1 MQHSSQPQGRPT
13 GREVLQEDIAIVGM
27 DCIFPGS
34 ADRRAYWRNIVEG
47 RDLVGLPPPEWGA
60 DLYYDPESGAND
72 RIYTKVGGFLGEL
85 ARFDPLKYGVVPTS
99 IDGGEPDQ
107 FLAVDLVHRALE
119 DAAFFQVP
127 VPGDRVEIVLGRGTY
142 INRGFATVVQHG
154 VVIDRVL
161 DVLRTLHPEHSDEE
175 LAAIKA
181 ELKASLP
188 PFNPEMAPGLVP
200 NLVTGRVANRLD
212 FQGVNYIIDAAC
224 ASSLIATDRGM
235 DDLRAGR
242 CDLAVVGGVHAS
254 TPPPIYQIF
263 CQLGAISRRGEIR
276 PFDRD
281 ADGTLLAEGL
291 GILILKRL
299 GDAQRAGD
307 RIYAL
312 LKSVGTASDG
322 RAVGLLAPRLE
333 GETLALRRAYD
344 AAGIDPLSVGLI
356 EAHGTGTTVGDATE
370 VAALK
375 TVFGSAESG
384 RPWCALGTVKSMI
397 GHCLPAAGA
406 AAIIKTALAL
416 HHKTLPPTLH
426 CEHPNPELELDASAF
441 YISAQT
447 RPWIH
452 GRTTPRRA
460 GVNAFGFGGIN
471 AHLILEEYQ
480 GPEAVADPFDW
491 PRPSELLV
499 VEAESRG
506 ALAERARSEA
516 AALAADG
523 DGSPYA
529 DARRLCT
536 GLGAQ
541 PWRVAVVAA
550 SRAEAGGKLE
560 RAAARLADERCGRI
574 RSRDGVYFFAEPLY
588 PDGKVA
594 FLFPGEGSQY
604 RNMLAG
610 LCLHFPLARA
620 WFDRIDRALRDHPR
634 GLLPSEVIFPPPAAR
649 GDGGD
654 GMGDG
659 ALWRMDIGP
668 EAVFAANQAMYS
680 LLEALAIRPAAM
692 LGHSTGEYSALY
704 AAGASRYDS
713 EQRLL
718 DDILALNLHYEQ
730 LEQRGLVA
738 RGSLIG
744 VAGLGLEAIAELVAA
759 REDLHWAMDN
769 CPHQQVV
776 CALTD
781 SAAAWLRERL
791 DELGGMST
799 PLPFDRA
806 YHTPAF
812 QPFCDGLEAFFER
825 LEIATPGTPIYSCLT
840 AAPMPDDPAAIRRL
854 AIGQW
859 AGRVRFRETVERMY
873 ADGVRLFV
881 ECGPRNNLTA
891 FVDDVLKGR
900 PHLALPSD
908 LEHQHGV
915 TQLMHLLAQL
925 AAQGVRMD
933 LTALYPQGTAAACQG
948 SVRPSIPIKT
958 GLQPLHLSRPA
969 RERAPARPAEPQPPA
984 ELAALTELLGMAR
997 LPDLAT
1003 GVGVEQGALPA
1014 VAGSDAGAEVLGT
1027 WLGTMSSFLHCQ
1039 QRIMESY
1046 LGETE
1051 LGEADSGNGGPA
1063 ASPADQ
1069 RPLDGASAWPMLGT
1083 VDELEPGVRLSTR
1096 VRIDTGESLY
1106 LADHTIGRDI
1116 SRTDPE
1122 LGALPVV
1129 PLTFSMELMAEA
1141 AAAVMPGFVVV
1152 GMREVRAY
1160 QWIALDRGEIELLLH
1175 AEPIPGEQAVR
1186 VTLRQPPD
1194 PARDPRLPAV
1204 TIIEG
1209 DILLASERPPAPVA
1223 DALRFRAE
1231 RPSRWHPEDIY
1242 REIMFHGPRLRAIA
1256 SMDLWGEDG
1265 SEGTF
1270 VGMDHGR
1277 LFRSTA
1283 APVFQTDAITLDA
1296 AGQLIGMWTADHLPR
1311 GFHVFPFRME
1321 SLRIFGPNLA
1331 PGERARC
1338 RARIALVGD
1347 TEVRSDIELI
1357 RADGTLQQRIG
1368 GWWDKRF
1375 DLPTRFFHLRREPA
1389 SQLLAE
1395 PRPDLLCDQ
1404 ARAAGLSLVVLD
1416 DLPPELLTSSGQIWL
1431 RVLAHLVLGRNERAT
1446 WQEMTNAA
1454 VERRI
1459 DWLLGRVCAKD
1470 AVRVL
1475 MGRRMDA
1482 MPAPAE
1488 IEVVL
1493 GEDGHP
1499 FVAPDRDAASGAP
1512 PHLSIAHAARTAVAL
1527 AGEADACLGVGIDIE
1542 GVESKPDGFTETA
1555 FSPAERALISSQPQ
1569 PERATIVCWCTKEA
1583 VAKALHRGLP
1593 NLLREVEVRAMD
1605 AGSGLVEV
1613 HLRGDLRAELERRGA
1628 AAPTVVTRDLDASRV
1643 LAIAVL
1649 FPGA

>member
-1 MQHSSQPQGRPT
+1 MAHSSQPPAGGT
-13 GREVLQEDIAIVGM
+13 GREALQEDIAIVGM

-34 ADRRAYWRNIVEG
+34 ADRRAYWQNIVGG

-60 DLYYDPESGAND
+60 DLYYDPESSAND
-72 RIYTKVGGFLGEL
+72 RIYTKKGGFLGDL
-85 ARFDPLKYGVVPTS
+85 ARFDPLKYGVVPSS

-107 FLAVDLVHRALE
+107 FLALDLVHRALE
-119 DAAFFQVP
+119 DAAFFQAP
-127 VPGDRVEIVLGRGTY
+127 LPGDRVEIVLGRGTY
-142 INRGFATVVQHG
+142 INRGFTTVVQHG

-161 DVLRTLHPEHSDEE
+161 DVLRILHPEHSEEE

-181 ELKASLP
+181 ELKANLP
-188 PFNPEMAPGLVP
+188 PFNPEMIAGLIP
-200 NLVTGRVANRLD
+200 NLVTGRVANRLN

-224 ASSLIATDRGM
+224 ASSLIAAGRGM

-299 GDAQRAGD
+299 GDARRAGD

-312 LKSVGTASDG
+312 LKSVGIASDG
-322 RAVGLLAPRLE
+322 RAMGLLAPRIE
-333 GETLALRRAYD
+333 GETLALRRAYE
-344 AAGIDPLSVGLI
+344 AAGIDPRSVGLI
-356 EAHGTGTTVGDATE
+356 EAHGTGTTIGDATE

-375 TVFGSAESG
+375 EVFGSPECG

-426 CEHPNPELELDASAF
+426 CEHPNPELELDGSAF

-452 GRTTPRRA
+452 GGTTPRRA

-471 AHLILEEYQ
+471 AHVILEEYQ
-480 GPEAVADPFDW
+480 GPESVADPLAW

-499 VEAESRG
+499 VEAASR
-506 ALAERARSEA
+506 AELAERARAEA

-523 DGSPYA
+523 DGSLYA
-529 DARRLCT
+529 AARRLCT
-536 GLGAQ
+536 RLGAQ
-541 PWRVAVVAA
+541 PWRLAVVAA
-550 SRAEAGGKLE
+550 GRAEAAEKLE
-560 RAAARLADERCGRI
+560 RAVAKLADKGCGRI
-574 RSRDGVYFFAEPLY
+574 RSRDGIYFFAEPLY
-588 PDGKVA
+588 PEGKIA

-610 LCLHFPLARA
+610 LCLHFPSARA

-634 GLLPSEVIFPPPAAR
+634 GLLPSEVIFPPPAPAGEA
-649 GDGGD
+649 GDRID
-654 GMGDG
+654 DG

-704 AAGASRYDS
+704 AAGANRYDN

-738 RGSLIG
+738 RGRLIG
-744 VAGLGLEAIAELVAA
+744 VAGLAPETIAELVAA
-759 REDLHWAMDN
+759 RDDLHWAMDN

-781 SAAAWLRERL
+781 SAAAWLRGRL
-791 DELGGMST
+791 DDLGGMST

-812 QPFCDGLEAFFER
+812 QPFCDGLGLFFER
-825 LEIATPGTPIYSCLT
+825 LDIATPSTPIYSCLT
-840 AAPMPDDPAAIRRL
+840 AAPMPDDPAEIRRL

-859 AGRVRFRETVERMY
+859 AGRVRFRESIERMY

-915 TQLMHLLAQL
+915 TQFLHLLAQL
-925 AAQGVRMD
+925 AAQGVPMD
-933 LTALYPQGTAAACQG
+933 LAGLYPQEVAVADER
-948 SVRPSIPIKT
+948 SVRRSVPIRT
-958 GLQPLHLSRPA
+958 GLQPLRLSRSA
-969 RERAPARPAEPQPPA
+969 RERAPARPTQPQAPAEPA
-984 ELAALTELLGMAR
+984 ALAALAEPLEMIR
-997 LPDLAT
+997 LPDPAA
-1003 GVGVEQGALPA
+1003 GGGVEHGALPA
-1014 VAGSDAGAEVLGT
+1014 VAESDAGAAVLDT
-1027 WLGTMSSFLHCQ
+1027 WFGTMGSFLRCQ
-1039 QRIMESY
+1039 QRIMETY
-1046 LGETE
+1046 LGQS
-1051 LGEADSGNGGPA
+1051 GAAADLA
-1063 ASPADQ
+1063 EQ
-1069 RPLDGASAWPMLGT
+1069 RALDAASAWPMLGAI
-1083 VDELEPGVRLSTR
+1083 DELVPGVRLSSR
-1096 VRIDTGESLY
+1096 VRIAMGESLY

-1116 SRTDPE
+1116 SSADPE

-1141 AAAVMPGFVVV
+1141 AAALMPGLVVV

-1175 AEPIPGEQAVR
+1175 AEPIPGAQAVR
-1186 VTLRQPPD
+1186 VTLRQPPG
-1194 PARDPRLPAV
+1194 PARDPRLPPV
-1204 TIIEG
+1204 IIIEG
-1209 DILLASERPPAPVA
+1209 DILLAAERPPPPVA
-1223 DALRFRAE
+1223 EALPLRAE
-1231 RPSRWHPEDIY
+1231 RPSRWRPEDVY
-1242 REIMFHGPRLRAIA
+1242 REIMFHGPRLRVIA
-1256 SMDLWGEDG
+1256 SMDRWGEDG

-1270 VGMDHGR
+1270 LGLDHGR

-1296 AGQLIGMWTADHLPR
+1296 AGQLIGMWTADHLPQ

-1321 SLRIFGPNLA
+1321 SLRIYGPNLA

-1375 DLPTRFFHLRREPA
+1375 DLPTRFFHLRCQPA
-1389 SQLLAE
+1389 SRLLAE
-1395 PRPDLLCDQ
+1395 PRPDLLGGEVGA
-1404 ARAAGLSLVVLD
+1404 ARLSLVVLD
-1416 DLPPELLTSSGQIWL
+1416 DLPHEILTSSGQIWL
-1431 RVLAHLVLGRNERAT
+1431 RVLAHLVLGRSERST
-1446 WQEMTNAA
+1446 WHEMTNAA
-1454 VERRI
+1454 VKRRI
-1459 DWLLGRVCAKD
+1459 EWLLGRVCAKD
-1470 AVRVL
+1470 AARVL
-1475 MGRRMDA
+1475 MGRRMTS
-1482 MPAPAE
+1482 MPAAAE
-1488 IEVVL
+1488 IEVVI

-1499 FVAPDRDAASGAP
+1499 FVARDPHAASDAP
-1512 PHLSIAHAARTAVAL
+1512 PHLSIAHAAGTAVAL
-1527 AGEADACLGVGIDIE
+1527 AGEADTCLGVGIDIE

-1555 FSPAERALISSQPQ
+1555 FSPAERALISSQRQ
-1569 PERATIVCWCTKEA
+1569 PERVMITCWCAKEA
-1583 VAKALHRGLP
+1583 VAKALHRGLG
-1593 NLLREVEVRAMD
+1593 NLLREVEVRAID
-1605 AGSGLVEV
+1605 AGSGRVEV
-1613 HLRGDLRAELERRGA
+1613 HLHGELKAELERRGA
-1628 AAPTVVTRDLDASRV
+1628 AAPTVLTRDMDAARV
-1643 LAIAVL
+1643 LAFAVL
-1649 FPGA
+1649 FAGV